1 MLVVGEPVRLDR
13 VRLPKTAEVVAQA
26 LRAEIVRGDI
36 PEGGALPS
44 EAELMERFGVSR
56 PSLRE
61 AFRILET
68 ERLIEIRRGA
78 RGGARATRPDIAL
91 AARYLGLVMQFDQV
105 TLKDVFV
112 ARAML
117 EPLGFHLLATC
128 EDRTQS
134 VALLR
139 RQLTEFDRTET
150 GEEFTQAWLEFFR
163 LLFARAG
170 NQSMKLVYGALVE
183 VIGSEMLDALAMHTG
198 SPKDNGMT
206 RRGLERALT
215 LAAAGK
221 GAEAARF
228 WNGKMLEVSDL
239 VGETHSGRTLVE
251 VTEEY

>member
-1 MLVVGEPVRLDR
+1 MTHQPIRLDR
-13 VRLPKTAEVVAQA
+13 VRLPKTAEVIAQA
-26 LRAEIVRGDI
+26 LRSEIVRGEI

-105 TLKDVFV
+105 ALKDVFI

-128 EDRTQS
+128 DDRAES
-134 VALLR
+134 AALLR
-139 RQLTEFDRTET
+139 RQLAEFDRSET
-150 GEEFTQAWLEFFR
+150 PDDFARAWMDFFG

-170 NQSMKLVYGALVE
+170 NQSMKLVYGALTE
-183 VIGSEMLDALAMHTG
+183 VIGSEMRDALAVHTEA
-198 SPKDNGMT
+198 PKGNAMT
-206 RRGLERALT
+206 RRGLERALG
-215 LAAAGK
+215 LAEAGK
-221 GAEAARF
+221 GAEAARY
-228 WNGKMLEVSDL
+228 WNRKMLEVSDI
-239 VGETHSGRTLVE
+239 VGESHSGRTLVE